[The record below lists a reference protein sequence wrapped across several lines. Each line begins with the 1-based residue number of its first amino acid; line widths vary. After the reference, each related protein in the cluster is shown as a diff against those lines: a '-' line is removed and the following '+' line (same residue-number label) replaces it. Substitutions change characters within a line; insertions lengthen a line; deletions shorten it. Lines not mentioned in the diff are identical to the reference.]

1 MPVIAS
7 IGDMGASG
15 GYYIACGANEIIAEN
30 ASIVGSIG
38 IFGGK
43 VSFKGLL
50 DKLKLRMEPVKT
62 HAHADAEGLG
72 RAFDEEE
79 KQALQNYMDSFYDR
93 FLGVVS
99 EATQLSKADLDSGL
113 AGGRVFTGSQGV
125 RNGLVHRIGGMD
137 LAIAEAKRLAGL
149 PERRQVVLESILSD
163 ESYFSRS
170 FSDQIRLLDW
180 MNALE
185 KTQVW
190 SLFVAPPLP
199 F

>member
-1 MPVIAS
+1 
-7 IGDMGASG
+7 
-15 GYYIACGANEIIAEN
+15 
-30 ASIVGSIG
+30 
-38 IFGGK
+38 
-43 VSFKGLL
+43 
-50 DKLKLRMEPVKT
+50 
-62 HAHADAEGLG
+62 
-72 RAFDEEE
+72 
-79 KQALQNYMDSFYDR
+79 
-93 FLGVVS
+93 
-99 EATQLSKADLDSGL
+99 
-113 AGGRVFTGSQGV
+113 
-125 RNGLVHRIGGMD
+125 MD